1 LQKIFIHK
9 KILIVP
15 LDWGLGH
22 ATRCISLIRELKK
35 TGCEIIIASTGEQ
48 LILLKKEFPTL
59 ASIELNGYNV
69 RYSKKKRWLPFKILL
84 QAPKILL
91 SIRREHQSLQKIIEK
106 LKVDAVVSD
115 NRYGLYSSKIPCV
128 FMTHQLRI
136 KAPYQWLENFIQKIN
151 YHFINQYSECWIPD
165 LEGEKNIAGSLS
177 HPLKMP
183 SVPVK
188 YLGPLSRFKM
198 SEKEITK
205 KYVYAFI
212 LSGPEPQRTIFEKKI
227 LNAVTQLKEKCI
239 IVRGKPGN
247 EESKGE
253 VENCTIVNHLPTNQL
268 QQVLNE
274 SEFIISRCGYT
285 TVMEILSLQKKS
297 ILISTPGQTEQEYLA
312 KHLMQQHWCYSCN
325 QDDDLLLHI
334 SKAREFEF
342 TYPSFE
348 ANNLKPVIESFLY
361 KLKDE

>member
-1 LQKIFIHK
+1 LQKKFIH

-22 ATRCISLIRELKK
+22 ATRCIPFIHELQQ

-69 RYSKKKRWLPFKILL
+69 RYSKKKRWLSFKILL

-91 SIRREHQSLQKIIEK
+91 SIKREYQWLQKIIEQMNIEG
-106 LKVDAVVSD
+106 VISD
-115 NRYGLYSSKIPCV
+115 NRYGLYSSKVPCV
-128 FMTHQLRI
+128 FITHQLHI
-136 KAPYQWLENFIQKIN
+136 KASYKWLENFIQKIN
-151 YHFINQYSECWIPD
+151 YRFINRYTECWIPD

-183 SVPVK
+183 SIPVK

-198 SEKEITK
+198 SEKAITK
-205 KYVYAFI
+205 KYAYAFI

-227 LNAVTQLKEKCI
+227 LNAVAQLKEKCI
-239 IVRGKPGN
+239 IIRGKPDT
-247 EESKGE
+247 EESKAGA
-253 VENCTIVNHLPTNQL
+253 ENCTIVNHLSTNEL

-274 SEFIISRCGYT
+274 SEFVVSRCGYT
-285 TVMEILSLQKKS
+285 TVMEILSLRKKS
-297 ILISTPGQTEQEYLA
+297 VLIPTPGQTEQEYLA

-334 SKAREFEF
+334 GKAKEFEF

-348 ANNLKPVIESFLY
+348 TNNLKPVIESFLQT
-361 KLKDE
+361 LKDE

>member
-1 LQKIFIHK
+1 MQKIFIHK

-22 ATRCISLIRELKK
+22 ATRCIPLIRELQQ

-48 LILLKKEFPTL
+48 LILLKKEFPAL
-59 ASIELNGYNV
+59 ASIQLNGYNV
-69 RYSKKKRWLPFKILL
+69 RYSKKKRWFSFKILL

-91 SIRREHQSLQKIIEK
+91 SIRREHQWLQKIIKK
-106 LKVDAVVSD
+106 LNIDAVISD
-115 NRYGLYSSKIPCV
+115 NRYGLYSSKATCV

-136 KAPYQWLENFIQKIN
+136 QTSNEWLEDFIQKIN
-151 YHFINQYSECWIPD
+151 YRFINRYAECWIPD
-165 LEGEKNIAGSLS
+165 IEGEKNIAGSLS

-188 YLGPLSRFKM
+188 YLGPLSRFRI
-198 SEKEITK
+198 SGKEITK
-205 KYVYAFI
+205 KYAFAFI
-212 LSGPEPQRTIFEKKI
+212 LSGPEPQRTIFEEKI
-227 LNAVTQLKEKCI
+227 LKAVTQIKEKCI

-247 EESKGE
+247 EESKKGA
-253 VENCTIVNHLPTNQL
+253 ENCTIVNHLATNDL

-297 ILISTPGQTEQEYLA
+297 ILIPTPGQTEQEYLA
-312 KHLMQQHWCYSCN
+312 KHLMQQHWCYSCKE
-325 QDDDLLLHI
+325 DDDLLLHI
-334 SKAREFEF
+334 KSAEEFEF
-342 TYPSFE
+342 AYPVITSDT
-348 ANNLKPVIESFLY
+348 LKPVIESFLQ
-361 KLKDE
+361 KLGNE